1 MQNDLIESGMFT
13 SDISET
19 QSNQPLK
26 WYKALEILFKDT
38 NKYKAL
44 SDDKKNG
51 SSWMQEIDLQAL
63 EEMSDAIKV
72 KKTIRA
78 WAYERFIDLCTNV
91 ANWVR
96 CLSGEDQQM
105 TYGERRQSFRAMVQT
120 FEQYKANINM
130 SS

>member
-63 EEMSDAIKV
+63 KEMSDAIKV
-72 KKTIRA
+72 KATTRE
-78 WAYERFIDLCTNV
+78 WAYEQFIDLCTHF
-91 ANWVR
+91 ANWFR
-96 CLSGEDQQM
+96 SFGDQQM
-105 TYGERRQSFRAMVQT
+105 TYGERRQNFREMVQT
-120 FEQYKANINM
+120 FEQYQAKINM